1 MQRKQWKIVRRSLL
15 AVCLLAVMLCT
26 SVVNVFADPPE
37 EESYKPIEHLVVVSD
52 AQWYLNELRTAL
64 ENESAV
70 VSDEEHSNVDE
81 YGNSL
86 EARDHTFIYADSI
99 SSSAGWIQQVKN
111 AVSSYTSSSTGSC
124 AVLFWMGF
132 DHVDDVTTF
141 HHEEL
146 NKVDL
151 GYPMKTR
158 ENLPHEV
165 EVEYEYEDEDG
176 NIQTGTRIE
185 TQYWY
190 ETVDSDE
197 NAYTWEAVEVT
208 CWTKMAEKYAKV
220 MQDSGLKD
228 FLTEENVGDYWVTL
242 PPSAEVR
249 QSDGTLVSGLEDSP
263 QYYTSDNYA
272 PDEGGNVQQKPKEA
286 LWGYWASQWNKSL
299 TAAGQVIDIW
309 EAAADAKLYFSGVTH
324 MVGDGYHGEIVP
336 SQVGY
341 PSGNWVEEW
350 DEYEDATAEELA
362 PIETRDGDFEYSQ
375 DAADNAGVDA
385 YKFYSFTDS
394 TYQTLFHII
403 LNSVQQKNPAPE
415 AEEAINQNLS
425 SVSSA
430 LTGYV
435 STVLSPNA
443 PEKHEDHALLDTKT
457 VGNAGAFLGY
467 GDEENGFVEGL
478 ITSLSDT
485 SSTMAYKAMELESG
499 NTDFDNTL
507 QYARYG
513 KLLQELG
520 LDQYGVKHTMLSGR
534 MIPGLFMLVVFT
546 LSWFCQKILNV
557 FVDLLILLNPFRFF
571 LGADSSVAQ
580 ALESLVQTSD
590 THLSTQIL
598 KGLTTNPIFTG
609 IGDIV
614 SGFYNMLTDFSFALI
629 IPLGLA
635 FMIAGLFL
643 YSRLFQ
649 NADSSRQKKLVFSWV
664 MRVVFLTIGIPVL
677 GCLYTATLNS
687 IHDIS
692 SDSKVASTNV
702 VASTFVN
709 FGEWVEQMRLDPRGK
724 LSVDISD
731 ANVGGTADGDS
742 LAALRNTVLEINQAT
757 GAVDDSVSELG
768 GDLSS
773 GSSLL
778 DWNTD
783 AMRSSG
789 NEEDKVVSQ
798 CYSLLTG
805 YMSNNFYYPS
815 DWSSQ
820 VGAALN
826 DMAKN
831 DEIEMGR
838 RKGGEDPKFDPKMQ
852 GETTVYN
859 MYNETNE
866 ASDWLER
873 EPEANDDIF
882 DRMKPIWHA
891 KDDDANSVNFNIFNN
906 GLGIIDSGVDD
917 SKVVYK
923 KYGTASVPDNA
934 ASPNTEIGLS
944 TLSVYNY
951 LSSYFG
957 EESVTMYSNADA
969 VNIQSKYSHY
979 AVNCVGTGAYGILIW
994 LSSFTVMFVITIIGF
1009 YYVFSAVM
1017 SILKKGVSV
1026 LTSIPAASLGT
1037 LKSITTIITMTIS
1050 MILEVL
1056 MISFLYLFISE
1067 LLVAFVNVLGEVVT
1081 EFETATASPTIIG
1094 GVLAELSQSPLG
1106 QLLDA
1111 KVLVYTFAICTL
1123 CVMFVFC
1130 FMILKYRRAW
1140 QRGFVMVQDAYLAK
1154 LLPKEVLEPYSVSVL
1169 VPGFCSYMKDFLDN
1183 VKDLLY
1189 NKQGN
1194 KQAESLL

>member
-1 MQRKQWKIVRRSLL
+1 MQRKQWKIVSRSLF

-26 SVVNVFADPPE
+26 SVINVFADPPE

-52 AQWYLNELRTAL
+52 AQWYLNELKTAL

-86 EARDHTFIYADSI
+86 EARDHTFIHADSI

-111 AVSSYTSSSTGSC
+111 AVSSYTSSDTGSC
-124 AVLFWMGF
+124 AVVFWMGF
-132 DHVDDVTTF
+132 DHVDDVTSFT
-141 HHEEL
+141 HEEL
-146 NKVDL
+146 NQVFLDGMQKEEYIYQVDVPS
-151 GYPMKTR
+151 YD
-158 ENLPHEV
+158 ENGDPIL
-165 EVEYEYEDEDG
+165 DEDG
-176 NIQTGTRIE
+176 NQVTHKEDRTGVR
-185 TQYWY
+185 
-190 ETVDSDE
+190 DSDQQQ
-197 NAYTWEAVEVT
+197 YTWEVKTVT
-208 CWTKMAEKYAKV
+208 CWEKMAKHYSD
-220 MQDSGLKD
+220 MMTGDGPGGQSLRDW
-228 FLTEENVGDYWVTL
+228 LTEQNVSDYWIGL
-242 PPSAEVR
+242 PPNAVLDETG
-249 QSDGTLVSGLEDSP
+249 QPVSGMDYDP
-263 QYYTSDNYA
+263 QHYASMTDKNDNDKA
-272 PDEGGNVQQKPKEA
+272 FDWM
-286 LWGYWASQWNKSL
+286 WGYWAQKWNQGLS
-299 TAAGQVIDIW
+299 TAGSVIDIW
-309 EAAADAKLYFSGVTH
+309 DAAVDSKLYFTSNYH
-324 MVGDGYHGEIVP
+324 MTGDGYHGHRP
-336 SQVGY
+336 HGGGS
-341 PSGNWVEEW
+341 
-350 DEYEDATAEELA
+350 EYESGEWVDADADHGLPPEEL
-362 PIETRDGDFEYSQ
+362 IETTPADEMDFEWNEQ
-375 DAADNAGVDA
+375 DSTHAANDA
-385 YKFYSFTDS
+385 YRFYSFTDE

-415 AEEAINQNLS
+415 AEEAIDQNLS

-513 KLLQELG
+513 KLLRELG
-520 LDQYGVKHTMLSGR
+520 LDQYGVKHSVLSGR
-534 MIPGLFMLVVFT
+534 MIPGIFMLVVFT

-609 IGDIV
+609 IGNIV

-709 FGEWVEQMRLDPRGK
+709 FGEWAEQMRLDPRGQ
-724 LSVDISD
+724 LSTDISD

-768 GDLSS
+768 GDLRS

-826 DMAKN
+826 DMA
-831 DEIEMGR
+831 ESGAIEMGR
-838 RKGGEDPKFDPKMQ
+838 RKGGEDPGFEADMQ
-852 GETTVYN
+852 DETTVYH

-882 DRMKPIWHA
+882 DRAKQIWHA
-891 KDDDANSVNFNIFNN
+891 NEDIVAPANFNIFNN
-906 GLGIIDSGVDD
+906 GLGITDSGVDD

-923 KYGTASVPDNA
+923 EYGTASVPDNA
-934 ASPNTEIGLS
+934 ARPDTYIGLS

-1026 LTSIPAASLGT
+1026 LTSIPAAALGT

-1081 EFETATASPTIIG
+1081 EFETTTSNPTILG
-1094 GVLAELSQSPLG
+1094 GVLAALEQSPLG

-1111 KVLVYTFAICTL
+1111 KVLVYTFAIFTL
-1123 CVMFVFC
+1123 CAMFVFC
-1130 FMILKYRRAW
+1130 FMFLKYRRAW
-1140 QRGFVMVQDAYLAK
+1140 QRGFVIVQNWYLAK
-1154 LLPKEVLEPYSVSVL
+1154 LLPKEVLVPHPVPVL

-1189 NKQGN
+1189 NKPGRE
-1194 KQAESLL
+1194 QAESLL